1 MFNIIIFLIGAGIMF
16 YMAWRSWSRRRKLM
30 TRGEKVE
37 AAVAGTVQ
45 SRDGKAYLL
54 EFTTAGGTHRL
65 HYPKSAK
72 GRELAQGAVVTLYY
86 NPDDPAEMYVEG
98 DKSVLGAEVLYVV
111 LGVVLLAWA
120 WVNYL
125 RLDGVTI
132 HHLGEEFK
140 DLGKKK
146 KFHSTK
152 SIVDFADE
160 RIVSFEELEPEERTY
175 CSMLSNLI
183 LGGALLIIGLIAGAV

>member
-45 SRDGKAYLL
+45 SRDGEAYLL

-65 HYPKSAK
+65 HYPKSA
-72 GRELAQGAVVTLYY
+72 TLYY

-111 LGVVLLAWA
+111 LGIVLLVLMA
-120 WVNYL
+120 
-125 RLDGVTI
+125 G
-132 HHLGEEFK
+132 
-140 DLGKKK
+140 
-146 KFHSTK
+146 
-152 SIVDFADE
+152 IV
-160 RIVSFEELEPEERTY
+160 R
-175 CSMLSNLI
+175 
-183 LGGALLIIGLIAGAV
+183 

>member
-30 TRGEKVE
+30 TKGEKVE

-45 SRDGKAYLL
+45 SRDGEAYLL

-86 NPDDPAEMYVEG
+86 NAEMYVEG

-111 LGVVLLAWA
+111 LGIVLLVLMA
-120 WVNYL
+120 
-125 RLDGVTI
+125 G
-132 HHLGEEFK
+132 
-140 DLGKKK
+140 
-146 KFHSTK
+146 
-152 SIVDFADE
+152 IV
-160 RIVSFEELEPEERTY
+160 R
-175 CSMLSNLI
+175 
-183 LGGALLIIGLIAGAV
+183 

>member
-45 SRDGKAYLL
+45 SRDGEAYLL

-72 GRELAQGAVVTLYY
+72 GRELAQELSSPFIITPTTPPRCTSRATSPSWVQRCC
-86 NPDDPAEMYVEG
+86 MWC
-98 DKSVLGAEVLYVV
+98 
-111 LGVVLLAWA
+111 WA
-120 WVNYL
+120 SCCW
-125 RLDGVTI
+125 
-132 HHLGEEFK
+132 
-140 DLGKKK
+140 
-146 KFHSTK
+146 
-152 SIVDFADE
+152 
-160 RIVSFEELEPEERTY
+160 
-175 CSMLSNLI
+175 C
-183 LGGALLIIGLIAGAV
+183 